1 MIENNGKITIN
12 ILSQNTLLGK
22 STIDNILIDLVMFG
36 IVYRDRNEIT
46 LKENNYSDTMKKIQL
61 FFKRHIVWLSIQKQ
75 FGDKFSV
82 SDYNTIFASLYST
95 NQISDKTKKYIQL
108 DYRLAS

>member
-46 LKENNYSDTMKKIQL
+46 LKENNYSDTMKNTA
-61 FFKRHIVWLSIQKQ
+61 FFQKTYCVVKYSKIVW
-75 FGDKFSV
+75 G
-82 SDYNTIFASLYST
+82 
-95 NQISDKTKKYIQL
+95 
-108 DYRLAS
+108 